1 MGKEAMSTAAIEKF
15 LKRCFE
21 DKVVT
26 SKEHIQN
33 SSDTVKIKV
42 EQTESQYFT
51 DDPRET
57 YYNNKPRGSRQSY
70 YGGKKNFS
78 DRNRG
83 YSSGNSYLSEWQ
95 AKASWQKKKQ
105 QSRGQVGHYVQN
117 DEKVTN
123 STLWIQRLV
132 IFLGAMCAIQ
142 QDISRHSVLTT
153 GTVGAKKF
161 WIGVEYK

>member
-1 MGKEAMSTAAIEKF
+1 MGKDAMSTAAIEKF

-78 DRNRG
+78 DRNRS
-83 YSSGNSYLSEWQ
+83 YSSGNSYLSE
-95 AKASWQKKKQ
+95 
-105 QSRGQVGHYVQN
+105 
-117 DEKVTN
+117 
-123 STLWIQRLV
+123 
-132 IFLGAMCAIQ
+132 
-142 QDISRHSVLTT
+142 
-153 GTVGAKKF
+153 
-161 WIGVEYK
+161 

>member
-1 MGKEAMSTAAIEKF
+1 MGKDAMSTAILTRLVRDAS
-15 LKRCFE
+15 KRCFE

-51 DDPRET
+51 DEPRET

-78 DRNRG
+78 DRNRS
-83 YSSGNSYLSEWQ
+83 YSSGNSYLSE
-95 AKASWQKKKQ
+95 
-105 QSRGQVGHYVQN
+105 
-117 DEKVTN
+117 
-123 STLWIQRLV
+123 
-132 IFLGAMCAIQ
+132 
-142 QDISRHSVLTT
+142 
-153 GTVGAKKF
+153 
-161 WIGVEYK
+161 